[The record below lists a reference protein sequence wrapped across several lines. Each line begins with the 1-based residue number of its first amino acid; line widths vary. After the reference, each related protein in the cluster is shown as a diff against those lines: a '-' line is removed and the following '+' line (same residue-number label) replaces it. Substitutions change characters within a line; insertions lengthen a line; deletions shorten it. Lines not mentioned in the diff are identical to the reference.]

1 MTIMDMSMTS
11 IERLVLLMESKHVLE
26 DLTGSYTLSVI
37 ASLII
42 YSYFCKDY

>member
-11 IERLVLLMESKHVLE
+11 TEKLVLVMENKHILE
-26 DLTGSYTLSVI
+26 DLTGSYILSVI

-42 YSYFCKDY
+42 YNYLCKDH

>member
-11 IERLVLLMESKHVLE
+11 TERLALLMEHKHVIE
-26 DLTGSYTLSVI
+26 DLTGSYILSVI

-42 YSYFCKDY
+42 YNYFCKDH